1 MNESEFLRHFLPNAS
16 QIMWFLGAGTSRSA
30 GMPTATDIIWDLKLR
45 HYCLHERKDIST
57 HDINNEA
64 IKKRIQSYM
73 DSKGFPPLWSANEY
87 TFYFELSFG
96 NDYAAQRKYLDEKLN
111 KQFLSLNIGHRSL
124 AGMLALGKTKIIFT
138 TNFDEVIE
146 EAYSKVSSQNISPY
160 HLEGSYAALSALNEE
175 RFPIYAKIHG
185 DFKYQSIKNLLAD
198 LISND
203 EKIQDCFI
211 AACSRYGL
219 VVTGY
224 SGRDENVMSMFNKA
238 VEQHNAFPMGLFW
251 MVTSMKNIDPRV
263 TELIEKANKNSI
275 KSYIVETGTFDSLLS
290 RIWKLLPDKTDDL
303 NQKVRTGIA
312 TQVNI
317 PLPACGQG
325 YPIVR
330 TNALPILELP
340 SKCASIET
348 KTTMTTSDVKQLLI
362 KNRANTIMTKVES
375 VVAWGDEADFNLALG
390 SDQINS
396 IAEFNFENPLD
407 SIMKASSYHA
417 FFERALVTGLINN
430 RPLRI
435 KNDKGFFII
444 VNDSKSTDPI
454 FLPLKEALK
463 DYNGNLGMISGR
475 ISTSPDVTWAEAV
488 NVKLEIRN
496 GVAYMILRPT
506 IWIEPHIE
514 RRNQIDFIKRRKS
527 KRYNKTTNMLLDA
540 WIKILLGN
548 VGVGEAIVNIYYETK
563 YPAIFRLSTRTA
575 FSRK

>member
-1 MNESEFLRHFLPNAS
+1 MNESEFLKHFIPNSS

-45 HYCLHERKDIST
+45 YYCLQERQDISS

-64 IKKRIQSYM
+64 IKKRIQAYM

-87 TFYFELSFG
+87 TFYFELSFE
-96 NDYAAQRKYLDEKLN
+96 NDYAAQIRYLDEKLS
-111 KQFLSLNIGHRSL
+111 KLFLSLNIGHRSL
-124 AGMLALGKTKIIFT
+124 AGMLALGKAKIIFT

-146 EAYSKVSSQNISPY
+146 EAYSKVSGQNISPY

-185 DFKYQSIKNLLAD
+185 DFRYQSIKNLSAD
-198 LISND
+198 LASND
-203 EKIQDCFI
+203 KKIQDCFI

-219 VVTGY
+219 IVTGY
-224 SGRDENVMSMFNKA
+224 SGRDENVMSMFKTA
-238 VEQHNAFPMGLFW
+238 IEQHNAFPMGLFW
-251 MVTSMKNIDPRV
+251 MVTSTMNIDPRV
-263 TELIEKANKNSI
+263 IELIEKAKKNNVKADI
-275 KSYIVETGTFDSLLS
+275 IETGTFDSLLS
-290 RIWKLLPDKTDDL
+290 RIWKLLPDKTDAL

-317 PLPACGQG
+317 PLPACGQSF
-325 YPIVR
+325 PVVR

-340 SKCASIET
+340 SKCAVIET

-375 VVAWGDEADFNLALG
+375 VVAWGDEADFNLVLG

-396 IAEFNFENPLD
+396 ITEFNFENPLD

-417 FFERALVTGLINN
+417 FFERALVTGLTSN
-430 RPLRI
+430 RPLRL
-435 KNDKGFFII
+435 KNDKGFFIT
-444 VNDSKSTDPI
+444 VNDSKSTELI
-454 FLPLKEALK
+454 FQPLKEALK
-463 DYNGNLGMISGR
+463 DYNGNLGIISGR
-475 ISTSPDVTWAEAV
+475 ISSSPDVTWSEAV

-496 GVAYMILRPT
+496 GVAYLILRPT
-506 IWIEPHIE
+506 IWIEPHLE

-548 VGVGEAIVNIYYETK
+548 VGVGEAIINIYDRKK
-563 YPAIFRLSTRTA
+563 YPATFRISTRTA